1 MSTSVG
7 NKHFCIFTYFPP
19 HFSPFCHKMR
29 KDWKKHGMKHIW
41 TEIQRTCLL
50 VAIHIILN
58 FIIHFFLLFKTT
70 FFCSVKHLPTN
81 LIRVHPFLSF
91 FTRTRSVTVLA
102 QLLEKKTFRWLR
114 VKRIIFKLLWNKNW
128 DTKCPNRIKRQV
140 LKNSYKN
147 GVL

>member
-102 QLLEKKTFRWLR
+102 QLLEKKLSDGSELKELFS
-114 VKRIIFKLLWNKNW
+114 NYSG
-128 DTKCPNRIKRQV
+128 TKTGTQNAQTE
-140 LKNSYKN
+140 
-147 GVL
+147 

>member
-1 MSTSVG
+1 MRFAIRILTTEDKDREKNMERS
-7 NKHFCIFTYFPP
+7 IFGPV
-19 HFSPFCHKMR
+19 
-29 KDWKKHGMKHIW
+29 
-41 TEIQRTCLL
+41 TEVQRTCLL

-102 QLLEKKTFRWLR
+102 QLLEKKLSDGSELKELFS
-114 VKRIIFKLLWNKNW
+114 NYSG
-128 DTKCPNRIKRQV
+128 TKTGTQNAQTE
-140 LKNSYKN
+140 
-147 GVL
+147 